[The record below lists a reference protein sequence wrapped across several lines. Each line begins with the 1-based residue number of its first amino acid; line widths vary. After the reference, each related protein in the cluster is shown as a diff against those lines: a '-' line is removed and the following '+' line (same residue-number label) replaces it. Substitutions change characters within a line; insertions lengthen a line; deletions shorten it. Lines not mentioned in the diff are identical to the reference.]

1 MFSMRFLRDRRG
13 IALLTTMLV
22 AFAVSAIAI
31 AAVMMTLNA
40 NLVGKNTERA
50 STVDAAALAGLE
62 EARSRLN
69 TTRSLYPT
77 GGFTT
82 LESNAAVRDA
92 SNAQIPKV
100 TRSTYVGPSGI
111 TSGQFGIVGSIISV
125 ARDSFGNK
133 VVRRLEV
140 NQESFS
146 KFAYFTNFETDT
158 GGNTIVFGGGDQLRG
173 PVHSNDLIRIGSS
186 PTPAVTFFDQVTTAN
201 STINNQS
208 NATFGKPPL
217 LGVARIPMPT
227 VADLNKLDSLAQV
240 GNTRFTGSMAGDAG
254 EARTRIKFLTINL
267 GPTLGVQGFF
277 MVYQAGTTIANPE
290 DFVSASLPTTVGA
303 NGSYLEMSMNCGD
316 QVNVAGIGQVFLPA
330 INHDTATLNT
340 WHKHVTG
347 TIAQRRDS
355 ALIASGG
362 GNPATNPAR
371 TAVTCYLGGDSI
383 LTRYGTGAN
392 WPSAGHTDGGS
403 WVMAPSA
410 IRTALGAIDSIAIR
424 PDRDYLYPLN
434 RQWNIGFK
442 GVIFV
447 DGKVIVDGT
456 VHGRMTIAANGN
468 IIFGDDVTYYQGATA
483 TRDCTTGD
491 IAGYFS
497 GQSVMVANN
506 TLNAPQTLNTDG
518 SHLGTPAGTYRSYRF
533 PTDETIHGFFLTL
546 KTFGAE
552 ENGLGSRTDEDCLQG
567 GTFNAGR
574 GCLSTFGGIIQERRG
589 AVGLTSGAGYIK
601 RYQYDACGATDPP
614 PYYPTTGVFVRNR
627 FYELDPT
634 RFNVAAWYAANQ
646 N

>member
-1 MFSMRFLRDRRG
+1 MLPMRLLRNERG

-22 AFAVSAIAI
+22 AFAVSAIAV

-50 STVDAAALAGLE
+50 ANVDAAAVAGLE

-69 TTRSLYPT
+69 GNRALYPNN
-77 GGFTT
+77 GYTT
-82 LESNAAVRDA
+82 IESDVAVRDA
-92 SNAQIPKV
+92 NNTVIPKV

-111 TSGQFGIVGSIISV
+111 TSGQYGVVGSIIAV

-146 KFAYFTNFETDT
+146 KFAYFTDFETDT
-158 GGNTIVFGGGDQLRG
+158 SGNTIVFGGGDQIRG
-173 PVHSNDLIRIGSS
+173 PVHSNDLIKIWTS
-186 PTPAVTFFDQVTTAN
+186 PSPAVTFFDQVSTAQN
-201 STINNQS
+201 SIQNQS
-208 NATFGKPPL
+208 NASFGKPPQ

-240 GNTRFTGSMAGDAG
+240 GQTRFPGSTAGDAG
-254 EARTRIKFLTINL
+254 EARTRVHFLTIDL
-267 GPTLGVQGFF
+267 GPTYGVQGFF
-277 MVYQAGTTIANPE
+277 MVYQAGNAISNPE
-290 DFVSASLPTTVGA
+290 MFVSAAQPESTSTR
-303 NGSYLEMSMNCGD
+303 GSYMELSRNCGD
-316 QVNVAGIGQVFLPA
+316 FDATGHFMPA
-330 INHDTATLNT
+330 FFHDTTSDVL
-340 WHKHVTG
+340 HRVPVTG
-347 TIAQRRDS
+347 TSNANQISRRDNS
-355 ALIASGG
+355 LSQGNAS
-362 GNPATNPAR
+362 R
-371 TAVTCYLGGDSI
+371 CFLGGDSL
-383 LTRYGTGAN
+383 LTIPAIATGGNPN
-392 WPSAGHTDGGS
+392 WPTVGHQDGGS
-403 WVMAPSA
+403 WVAAPGP
-410 IRTALGAIDSIAIR
+410 IQVALGALDSIAIR
-424 PDRDYLYPLN
+424 PDRAYLFPLN
-434 RQWNIGFK
+434 RQWNNVFK

-447 DGKVIVDGT
+447 DGKVVVDGT

-468 IIFGDDVTYYQGATA
+468 IIFGTNVTYYQGT

-497 GQSVMVANN
+497 GQSVIVSNN

-518 SHLGTPAGTYRSYRF
+518 SHLSSPSGTYRTYVAT
-533 PTDETIHGFFLTL
+533 PDETIYGFFLTL

-552 ENGLGSRTDEDCLQG
+552 ENGLGSNNAQPCTQG
-567 GTFNAGR
+567 GTFAAGR
-574 GCLSTFGGIIQERRG
+574 GCLSTFGGIIQSRRG
-589 AVGLTSGAGYIK
+589 AVGLTSGQGYIK

-614 PYYPTTGVFVRNR
+614 PYYPTTGVFIKNR

-634 RFNVAAWYAANQ
+634 RFSVAAWYAANQ

>member
-1 MFSMRFLRDRRG
+1 MFPTHVLRDRRG

-50 STVDAAALAGLE
+50 ANVDAAAIAGLE

-69 TTRSLYPT
+69 TTPALYPT
-77 GGFTT
+77 AGFTT
-82 LESNAAVRDA
+82 VENNAAVKDA
-92 SNAQIPKV
+92 NNAPIPKV

-111 TSGQFGIVGSIISV
+111 ASGQYGVVGSIISE

-146 KFAYFTNFETDT
+146 KFAYFTDFETDT
-158 GGNTIVFGGGDQLRG
+158 SNNTIVFGGGDQIRG
-173 PVHSNDLIRIGSS
+173 PVHSNDLIKIYTS
-186 PTPAVTFFDQVTTAN
+186 PSPAVTFFDQVTTARP
-201 STINNQS
+201 TIQNQA
-208 NATFGKPPL
+208 NAAFGKPPL
-217 LGVARIPMPT
+217 LGVPRIPMPT

-240 GNTRFTGSMAGDAG
+240 GFTRFSGSTAGDAG
-254 EARTRIKFLTINL
+254 EARTRIHFFTIDL
-267 GPTLGVQGFF
+267 GPPNGVQGFF
-277 MVYQAGTTIANPE
+277 MVYQAGTLTTVGQPE
-290 DFVSASLPTTVGA
+290 DFVSASLPTSTSA
-303 NGSYLEMSMNCGD
+303 QGSYLERSPNCGD
-316 QVNVAGIGQVFLPA
+316 FDAGGRFMPAYYHDTTTVASHVHVAG
-330 INHDTATLNT
+330 NT
-340 WHKHVTG
+340 NPNK
-347 TIAQRRDS
+347 IARRDFS
-355 ALIASGG
+355 LTQGTRS
-362 GNPATNPAR
+362 R
-371 TAVTCYLGGDSI
+371 CFLGGDSL
-383 LTRYGTGAN
+383 LTIPAIATGGNAT
-392 WPSAGHTDGGS
+392 WPTNGHPDGGA
-403 WVMAPSA
+403 WVQAPAA
-410 IRTALGAIDSIAIR
+410 IQTALAALGPVITGR
-424 PDRDYLYPLN
+424 PDALYLFPLS
-434 RQWNIGFK
+434 RQWNTRFK
-442 GVIFV
+442 GVVFV
-447 DGKVIVDGT
+447 DGKVVLDG
-456 VHGRMTIAANGN
+456 VIHGRVTVAANGN
-468 IIFGDDVTYYQGATA
+468 IIFGKDVTYYQGQ

-497 GQSVMVANN
+497 GQSVIVANN
-506 TLNAPQTLNTDG
+506 TMNAPQTLNTDG
-518 SHLGTPAGTYRSYRF
+518 SHLSTPSGTYRSYVTS
-533 PTDETIHGFFLTL
+533 TDETIHGFFLTL

-552 ENGLGSRTDEDCLQG
+552 ENGLGSRSDEDCLQG

-574 GCLSTFGGIIQERRG
+574 GCLSTFGGIIQSRRG

-614 PYYPTTGVFVRNR
+614 PYYPTTGVFVKNR